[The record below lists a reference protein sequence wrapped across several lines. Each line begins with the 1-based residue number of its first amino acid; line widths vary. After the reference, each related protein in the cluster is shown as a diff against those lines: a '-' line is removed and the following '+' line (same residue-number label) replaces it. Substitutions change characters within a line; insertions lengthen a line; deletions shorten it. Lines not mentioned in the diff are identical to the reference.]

1 MTVLEILS
9 CNFVPHN
16 ELSNMKFQAEQVE
29 YWSQNQVE
37 TVFFGQEEKE
47 LALIIS
53 SVPNTTEHYI
63 EWNDQSNACYNG
75 VQKIQLSREELFL
88 QLLPE
93 QAQQLGLPELT
104 VQFDCNEEVYKEI
117 ARCLTL
123 IFRDKLVVKPGGA
136 GKKAAPAKDYSQIK
150 YLNLEGKNLRELPD
164 YVRDMV
170 LLETA
175 KLGSNPKMDLQTAFE
190 VLALL
195 PQLKNLTFSTESSVP
210 ESIGKLIQ
218 LETLTI
224 NGLTKPCALPDS
236 FGQLT
241 KLRYLL
247 VMSTAD
253 IVLPESFAHLTDLED
268 LYIRAAGCQL
278 PSRFYQLAKLK
289 QLDFTNCR
297 FEQVPPEMAA
307 MKEVSTVIFGSP
319 EARDFAQI
327 MPVLAQMPNLK
338 VLEMCVN
345 PVPAAIGLCKNIEE
359 IILWTGFG
367 NETPLQLP
375 DELFELTQLR
385 KLMLNMNYFDSI
397 PGAIGQLKGLK
408 SLIFMESDFESL
420 PDAIGELS
428 SLEFLNISEN
438 PSLKSLP
445 ESLGKLTS
453 LKELYLKDNPQLTAL
468 PESVKNLTNL
478 ESVAITNRETLKN
491 IPDSWSSLFIEP

>member
-1 MTVLEILS
+1 MPVLEILS
-9 CNFVPHN
+9 CNFTRHN
-16 ELSNMKFQAEQVE
+16 ELSNMKFRADQVE
-29 YWSQNQVE
+29 YWNQNQVE
-37 TVFFGQEEKE
+37 TVFFGQEAKE

-53 SVPNTTEHYI
+53 SVPNTTDHYL

-75 VQKIQLSREELFL
+75 VREIRLSREELYL

-93 QAQQLGLPELT
+93 QAKQLGLPELT
-104 VQFDCNEEVYKEI
+104 VEFDCDEDVYKEVT
-117 ARCLTL
+117 RCLTL
-123 IFRDKLVVKPGGA
+123 IFRDKLVVKQGEVR
-136 GKKAAPAKDYSQIK
+136 KKTAPAKDYSKVK

-164 YVRDMV
+164 YVREMV
-170 LLETA
+170 LLEKA
-175 KLGSNPKMDLQTAFE
+175 ILGYNPKMDLQAAFE

-195 PQLKNLTFSTESSVP
+195 PQLKQLTYSTESSIP
-210 ESIGKLIQ
+210 ESIGKLIH

-224 NGLTKPCALPDS
+224 NGLTKPCTLPDS

-241 KLRYLL
+241 KLSYLL
-247 VMSTAD
+247 LMSDAD
-253 IVLPESFAHLTDLED
+253 IILPESFADLTALED
-268 LYIRAAGCQL
+268 LYIRAAGYQL
-278 PSRFYQLAKLK
+278 PSRFYQLTRLK

-338 VLEMCVN
+338 VLEMSVN
-345 PVPAAIGLCKNIEE
+345 PVPAAIGVCKNIEE
-359 IILWTGFG
+359 LILWTGFG
-367 NETPLQLP
+367 NETPLHLP
-375 DELFELTQLR
+375 DELFELKQLR
-385 KLMLNMNYFDSI
+385 KLMLNMNHFDSI
-397 PGAIGQLKGLK
+397 PAAIGQMKGLK
-408 SLIFMESDFESL
+408 SLIFMESSFENL
-420 PDAIGELS
+420 PDSIGELS
-428 SLEFLNISEN
+428 NLEFLNISEN
-438 PSLKSLP
+438 PTLKSLP